1 MDFKN
6 INWEKDYNLFL
17 DYLYSIK
24 DIKYKE
30 FNSKIITTNYEILGI
45 RIPILKK
52 ISKEIFKGDYKSFL
66 NIPNKYYEIVM
77 LKGFIIGCINNL
89 QELDNYFNDFIKLID
104 NWAICDSFCASL
116 KIVKTNREYFLTI
129 IYKLVNLKSEYI
141 IRVGL
146 VLLLD
151 YYVLKEYLEDIFNI
165 LNKINSDLY
174 YVNMAK
180 SWLICEVFTKYEKE
194 ALLFLEN
201 NNLDKFT
208 INKAISKIRDSY
220 KVSEKMKK
228 YVLKFK
234 K

>member
-1 MDFKN
+1 
-6 INWEKDYNLFL
+6 
-17 DYLYSIK
+17 
-24 DIKYKE
+24 
-30 FNSKIITTNYEILGI
+30 
-45 RIPILKK
+45 
-52 ISKEIFKGDYKSFL
+52 
-66 NIPNKYYEIVM
+66 M
-77 LKGFIIGCINNL
+77 LKGFIIGSINNL

-116 KIVKTNREYFLTI
+116 KIVKTNKEYFLTI
-129 IYKLVNLKSEYI
+129 IYKLINLKSEYI
-141 IRVGL
+141 VRVGL

-151 YYVLKEYLEDIFNI
+151 YYVLEEYLEDIFNI

-194 ALLFLEN
+194 TLLFLEN

-220 KVSEKMKK
+220 KVSEKNKK